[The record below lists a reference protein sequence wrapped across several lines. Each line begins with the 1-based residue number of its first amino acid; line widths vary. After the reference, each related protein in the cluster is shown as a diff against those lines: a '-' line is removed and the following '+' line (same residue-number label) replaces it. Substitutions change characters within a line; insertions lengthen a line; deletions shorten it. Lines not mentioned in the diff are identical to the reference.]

1 MMTGLDDVT
10 IVRDVPTKLFRFTDY
25 FKGFEKVPAIRSLF
39 GDRTEEILS
48 NLKVEFFS
56 SRFGYM
62 GVSDVDGHLLVSTYH
77 LKHSDLKTLYLD
89 IIHELYHLKQFLD
102 GKQLFNEELSYVDN
116 PIEIE
121 AYRFT
126 VEEAKRIGLTK
137 EEIIEYLKVEWISEE
152 EHKRLIKKL
161 GLE

>member
-1 MMTGLDDVT
+1 
-10 IVRDVPTKLFRFTDY
+10 
-25 FKGFEKVPAIRSLF
+25 
-39 GDRTEEILS
+39 
-48 NLKVEFFS
+48 
-56 SRFGYM
+56 
-62 GVSDVDGHLLVSTYH
+62 VSTYH

-89 IIHELYHLKQFLD
+89 IIHELYHLKQFLQ
-102 GKQLFNEELSYVDN
+102 GKQLFNNELSYVDN

-137 EEIIEYLKVEWISEE
+137 EEIIEYLKVDWIDEE
-152 EHKRLIKKL
+152 EHKRLIKQL